1 MDNNEKEREKK
12 IYDCLIKM
20 KKGTNEEKS
29 LAFDCIGILGNES
42 LNINLN
48 DKLTIVE
55 NKLKNYNTKIKI
67 KDK

>member
-1 MDNNEKEREKK
+1 MDNNEKDREKN
-12 IYDCLIKM
+12 IYNCLIRM

-42 LNINLN
+42 LNMNLN

-55 NKLKNYNTKIKI
+55 NKLNNYNKKIKI